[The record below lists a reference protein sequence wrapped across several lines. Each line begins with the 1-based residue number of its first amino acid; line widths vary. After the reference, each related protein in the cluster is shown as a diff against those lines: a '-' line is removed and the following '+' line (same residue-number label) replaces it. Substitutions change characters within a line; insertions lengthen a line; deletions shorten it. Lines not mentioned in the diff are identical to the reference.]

1 MKKYFFTLLF
11 LFFTKLII
19 SQSLTAKIV
28 DTNNNPIAFATI
40 QTEENKGVIS
50 NEEGIFTVNLNEN
63 TIKEIKISSLGFS
76 SVTLRIEEI
85 IESNNTIVLK
95 EHLEILD
102 QVYVSNSRP
111 NANEIIKKVNENL
124 NNNYSHTERK
134 YNLFFRSTA
143 LVDFNTLNFEIDK
156 VSGQKRKQLEDAN
169 NELKVLT
176 NSIKTS
182 EAVFFRD
189 YIADL
194 YIKDFENKKL
204 NVHKATTLL
213 DKNRSFSIDAVQEKA
228 QSLILKYLDTTLT
241 YKLKSGL
248 FKIEDSLSLKKEQ
261 QKEQQKDSIKTFTT
275 EELTSE
281 TYNLFNASTT
291 IDKTRLRSILNSELY
306 DYKFKE
312 ITVFDGKIVYEIL
325 YEPRKSKAKFTGK
338 LYITDE
344 DFAVIKLDYKYAKG
358 KRGQKVN
365 LKLLLGV
372 KYVENIRI
380 GTILYKKNPDN
391 YYQPYYISEKM
402 GSFFYVNRPLKLIE
416 NSRKKN
422 KIGLNF
428 KIEGVGTYK
437 NEIYIIQNSKIDD
450 AIYNSINIK
459 EEIPY
464 QELKAYD
471 PTIWEKYN
479 ALEPLEEMKKFKS
492 LEN

>member
-1 MKKYFFTLLF
+1 M
-11 LFFTKLII
+11 
-19 SQSLTAKIV
+19 
-28 DTNNNPIAFATI
+28 
-40 QTEENKGVIS
+40 
-50 NEEGIFTVNLNEN
+50 
-63 TIKEIKISSLGFS
+63 
-76 SVTLRIEEI
+76 
-85 IESNNTIVLK
+85 
-95 EHLEILD
+95 
-102 QVYVSNSRP
+102 
-111 NANEIIKKVNENL
+111 
-124 NNNYSHTERK
+124 
-134 YNLFFRSTA
+134 
-143 LVDFNTLNFEIDK
+143 
-156 VSGQKRKQLEDAN
+156 EDAN

-228 QSLILKYLDTTLT
+228 QSLILKYLDTTIT

-261 QKEQQKDSIKTFTT
+261 QKEQKKDSIKTFTT

-306 DYKFKE
+306 EYKFKE

-338 LYITDE
+338 LYISDE

-380 GTILYKKNPDN
+380 GTILYKKNTDN

-416 NSRKKN
+416 NSREKN

-437 NEIYIIQNSKIDD
+437 NEIYIIQNSIIDD
-450 AIYNSINIK
+450 AKYNSINIK

-464 QELKAYD
+464 QELKAYN
-471 PTIWEKYN
+471 PTIWAKYN

>member
-28 DTNNNPIAFATI
+28 DNNNNPIAFATI
-40 QTEENKGVIS
+40 QTEINKGVIS
-50 NEEGIFTVNLNEN
+50 NEEGIFTINIKEN
-63 TIKEIKISSLGFS
+63 TSKLIKISSLGFS
-76 SVTLRIEEI
+76 SVMLSIEDI
-85 IESNNTIVLK
+85 INSNNIIVLK
-95 EHLEILD
+95 EYLEILD
-102 QVYVSNSRP
+102 QVYVSNAKP

-124 NNNYSHTERK
+124 NKNYSHTERK
-134 YNLFFRSTA
+134 YNLFFRSTT

-169 NELKVLT
+169 NELRALT

-194 YIKDFENKKL
+194 YFKDFENKKL

-228 QSLILKYLDTTLT
+228 QNVILKYLDTTLS

-248 FKIEDSLSLKKEQ
+248 FKIEDSLSFKKEQ
-261 QKEQQKDSIKTFTT
+261 QKEQKKDSIKTFTS

-281 TYNLFNASTT
+281 TFNLFNTSTT

-306 DYKFKE
+306 EYKFKE

-338 LYITDE
+338 LYISDE
-344 DFAVIKLDYKYAKG
+344 DFAVIKLDYK
-358 KRGQKVN
+358 
-365 LKLLLGV
+365 
-372 KYVENIRI
+372 
-380 GTILYKKNPDN
+380 
-391 YYQPYYISEKM
+391 
-402 GSFFYVNRPLKLIE
+402 
-416 NSRKKN
+416 
-422 KIGLNF
+422 
-428 KIEGVGTYK
+428 
-437 NEIYIIQNSKIDD
+437 
-450 AIYNSINIK
+450 
-459 EEIPY
+459 
-464 QELKAYD
+464 
-471 PTIWEKYN
+471 
-479 ALEPLEEMKKFKS
+479 
-492 LEN
+492 